1 MNNFYLLNEA
11 IDLADF
17 VAFKEGMLELNAIE
31 KENDDNFW
39 KHDDVWNLRVIEI
52 LFSTYGQE
60 EQVISQFLM
69 QITSKNGVYLGDEES
84 LDNFFPNELNAF
96 LGIDFSL
103 IDCIRGE
110 KQIID
115 NNTFQLIKKNDL
127 WNVTYRNMW
136 SKKEKLFPNL
146 IFCEDVEK
154 QLLLIGDSSY
164 FNQIIDRLVV
174 FNKAVSLWKEGSFS
188 YKTINANYSLRI
200 SPESDKT
207 MSKFGNERI
216 CKLPDGNTE
225 YFELHIKTGDLRF
238 HFYADDCV
246 KKVYIGY
253 IGPHLNTI
261 TG

>member
-11 IDLADF
+11 INLADF
-17 VAFKEGMLELNAIE
+17 ATFKVGMLELNAIE

-39 KHDDVWNLRVIEI
+39 KHNDVWALKVIEI

-69 QITSKNGVYLGDEES
+69 QITSKDGNYLSDEES
-84 LDNFFPNELNAF
+84 LDNSFPNELNAF
-96 LGIDFSL
+96 LGIDFSS
-103 IDCIRGE
+103 IDCIKDER
-110 KQIID
+110 QIID
-115 NNTFQLIKKNDL
+115 NKTFQLIKRNDL

-146 IFCEDVEK
+146 IFCGDVEN

-164 FNQIIDRLVV
+164 FNQIIDRLVE
-174 FNKAVSLWKEGSFS
+174 FNKAVSQWKNGSFS
-188 YKTINANYSLRI
+188 YKKINANYSLRI

-207 MSKFGNERI
+207 MNKFGNERI
-216 CKLPDGNTE
+216 CKLPDGSTE
-225 YFELHIKTGDLRF
+225 FFELHIKTGDLRF
-238 HFYADDCV
+238 HFYADDQV
-246 KKVYIGY
+246 RKVYIGY